1 MADKAIDVYL
11 NDHLAGAMFG
21 SDLAQQL
28 AERTEGTDFGQAM
41 GTLASTIEE
50 DRETLKGLMDQMG
63 TSRNPVKQAATYVA
77 EKVSRVKLSG
87 LSAGEDEFGLL
98 LALETLSLGVE
109 GKASMWAVLR
119 DVGGRYPALAQTDFD
134 ALLHRAR
141 DQREILEQERIEAGR
156 RAFTGAGVG
165 AGQDGGAGD
174 EQGGG
179 AGEG

>member
-1 MADKAIDVYL
+1 MPGKAIDVYL

-21 SDLAQQL
+21 SDLAERL
-28 AERTEGTDFGQAM
+28 AERTEGTEFGQAM

-50 DRETLKGLMDQMG
+50 DRETLKGLMDRMG

-134 ALLHRAR
+134 ALLQRAR

-156 RAFTGAGVG
+156 RAFTGAG
-165 AGQDGGAGD
+165 AGAGD
-174 EQGGG
+174 GQQGG

>member
-28 AERTEGTDFGQAM
+28 AERTEGTVFGQAM
-41 GTLASTIEE
+41 GTLASDIEQ
-50 DRETLKGLMDQMG
+50 DRETLRDVMDRMG
-63 TSRNPVKQAATYVA
+63 TSRNPVKQATTYVA

-109 GKASMWAVLR
+109 GKASMWEVLR

-134 ALLHRAR
+134 ALLQRAR
-141 DQREILEQERIEAGR
+141 RQREILEQERIEAGR
-156 RAFTGAGVG
+156 RAFTGAGAG
-165 AGQDGGAGD
+165 DGDGQDSR
-174 EQGGG
+174 